1 MDSGMY
7 AFNEAVGEQEDT
19 REEEQ
24 KTLDR
29 RFNSE
34 HNSEHKE
41 SITVASILP
50 SVQFVDPSILSS
62 VDPSILPID

>member
-1 MDSGMY
+1 MRVDKSRRR
-7 AFNEAVGEQEDT
+7 AD
-19 REEEQ
+19 EQ

-29 RFNSE
+29 RFNSK
-34 HNSEHKE
+34 HKE

-50 SVQFVDPSILSS
+50 SVQFVDPSVLPS